1 MRPSTRR
8 THRVPKPVEVRPPL
22 VGVIAAARTS
32 CDKVDAELAALSGL
46 RMIGRGPA
54 LADLGT
60 SATANT
66 MKAAREVEA
75 K

>member
-8 THRVPKPVEVRPPL
+8 THRVPERVEVRLPF
-22 VGVIAAARTS
+22 VGVIAATRTW
-32 CDKVDAELAALSGL
+32 CDKVDAELTALSGL
-46 RMIGRGPA
+46 RLIGRGPA

-66 MKAAREVEA
+66 MKAAPEVEA